1 MTTVNDVPSMQ
12 FINRLSTEL
21 KSLPEILPPPWA
33 PFVKT
38 GVDREMPPDNPDWW
52 YIRSAA
58 VLRKV
63 YLRGPIGT
71 RRMKSLF
78 GGKKNR
84 GSKAEK
90 ARSGS
95 GSVARKI
102 LQQLE
107 KARLVETVTHGRQL
121 TSKGMSYMDAI
132 AHQCVTSPD
141 Q

>member
-1 MTTVNDVPSMQ
+1 MTTVYDVPADV
-12 FINRLSTEL
+12 FIEQTASEL
-21 KSLPEILPPPWA
+21 KSLPEILPTPWA

-38 GVDREMPPDNPDWW
+38 GVDRELPPDNPDWW
-52 YIRSAA
+52 YVRSAA

-71 RRMKSLF
+71 RRLKSFF

-90 ARSGS
+90 SRRGS
-95 GSVARKI
+95 GSIARKI

-107 KARLVETVTHGRQL
+107 RAKFVETLPHGRQI
-121 TSKGMSYMDAI
+121 TAKGMAFLDSI
-132 AHQCVTSPD
+132 AARCQ
-141 Q
+141 

>member
-1 MTTVNDVPSMQ
+1 MTTVYDVPADI
-12 FINRLSTEL
+12 FIEETASEL
-21 KSLPEILPPPWA
+21 KSLPEILPPQWA

-38 GVDREMPPDNPDWW
+38 GVDRELPPDNPDWW
-52 YIRSAA
+52 YVRSAA

-71 RRMKSLF
+71 RRLKSFF

-90 ARSGS
+90 SKRGS
-95 GSVARKI
+95 GSIARKI

-107 KARLVETVTHGRQL
+107 KAKFVETLPHGRQI
-121 TSKGMSYMDAI
+121 TAKGMAFLDSVASKC
-132 AHQCVTSPD
+132 Q
-141 Q
+141 

>member
-1 MTTVNDVPSMQ
+1 MTTVYDVPADI
-12 FINRLSTEL
+12 FIEETASEL
-21 KSLPEILPPPWA
+21 KSLPEILPPLWA

-38 GVDREMPPDNPDWW
+38 GVDRELPPDNPDWW
-52 YIRSAA
+52 YVRSAA

-71 RRMKSLF
+71 RRLKSFF

-90 ARSGS
+90 SKRGS
-95 GSVARKI
+95 GSIARKI

-107 KARLVETVTHGRQL
+107 RAKFVETLPHGRQI
-121 TSKGMSYMDAI
+121 TAKGMAFLDSVA
-132 AHQCVTSPD
+132 AKCK
-141 Q
+141 

>member
-1 MTTVNDVPSMQ
+1 MTTVYDVPADI
-12 FINRLSTEL
+12 FIEETASEL
-21 KSLPEILPPPWA
+21 KSLPEILPPQWA

-38 GVDREMPPDNPDWW
+38 GVNRELPPDNPDWW
-52 YIRSAA
+52 YVRSAA

-71 RRMKSLF
+71 RRLKSFF

-90 ARSGS
+90 SKRGS
-95 GSVARKI
+95 GSIARKI

-107 KARLVETVTHGRQL
+107 RAKFVETLPHGRQI
-121 TSKGMSYMDAI
+121 TAKGMAFLDSVA
-132 AHQCVTSPD
+132 AKCQ
-141 Q
+141 

>member
-1 MTTVNDVPSMQ
+1 LIDA
-12 FINRLSTEL
+12 LSKEL
-21 KSLPEILPPPWA
+21 KEMPEVLPPTWA

-38 GVDREMPPDNPDWW
+38 GVNRELPPESPDWW

-63 YLRGPIGT
+63 YMRGPLGT
-71 RRMKSLF
+71 RRLKSYF
-78 GGKKNR
+78 GGRKNR
-84 GSKAEK
+84 GSKQEK

-107 KARLVETVTHGRQL
+107 NARLVETVPNGRQL
-121 TSKGMSYMDAI
+121 TAKGMSFVDNVANS
-132 AHQCVTSPD
+132 VN
-141 Q
+141 

>member
-1 MTTVNDVPSMQ
+1 MTTAYDVPAATL
-12 FINRLSTEL
+12 IETIAAEL
-21 KSLPEILPPPWA
+21 KPLPEILPPSWA

-38 GVDREMPPDNPDWW
+38 GVNRELPPENPDWW

-71 RRMKSLF
+71 RRLKSLY
-78 GGKKNR
+78 GGRMNR
-84 GSKAEK
+84 GVKAEK

-95 GSVARKI
+95 GSVARHV

-107 KARLVETVTHGRQL
+107 NARLVETVPNGRQI
-121 TSKGMSYMDAI
+121 TARGMSFVDGA
-132 AHQCVTSPD
+132 AHNCLSQI
-141 Q
+141 